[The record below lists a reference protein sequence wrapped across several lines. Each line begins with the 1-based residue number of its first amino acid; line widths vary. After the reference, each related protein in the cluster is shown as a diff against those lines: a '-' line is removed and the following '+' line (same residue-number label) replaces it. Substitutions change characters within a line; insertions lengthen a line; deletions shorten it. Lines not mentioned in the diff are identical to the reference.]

1 MAETVKKTKATA
13 KDSAKSSKKSTAT
26 RNAVAAGS
34 NVAKNQER
42 TGKKE
47 ITQINI
53 SFDELASLAHRYFTE
68 RGCLHGHD
76 VDDCFRAEQEL
87 RAKAS

>member
-13 KDSAKSSKKSTAT
+13 KDSAKSPKKTTAT
-26 RNAVAAGS
+26 KNAVAAGS
-34 NVAKNQER
+34 NVAMNQEHN
-42 TGKKE
+42 GNKE
-47 ITQINI
+47 IRERNVP
-53 SFDELASLAHRYFTE
+53 FDQVAALAHHFFTE

-76 VDDCFRAEQEL
+76 EDDWFRAEQEL